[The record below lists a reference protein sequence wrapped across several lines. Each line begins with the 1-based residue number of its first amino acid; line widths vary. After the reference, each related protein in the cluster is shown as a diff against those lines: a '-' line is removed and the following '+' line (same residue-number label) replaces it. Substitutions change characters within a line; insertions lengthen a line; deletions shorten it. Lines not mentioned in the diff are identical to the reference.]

1 MSQEER
7 NSGAQTHGK
16 HQRKKR
22 GAYPGGLE
30 ARAKQNQETNGETPD
45 IPDAPDSAPAPAEP
59 EPDPEELEREAAEQK
74 RVADMTRTV
83 QVSIEQILAAAAE
96 QEAAAPP
103 PPSEEPEP
111 VT

>member
-30 ARAKQNQETNGETPD
+30 ARAQQNQETNGETPD
-45 IPDAPDSAPAPAEP
+45 SAPAPA
-59 EPDPEELEREAAEQK
+59 
-74 RVADMTRTV
+74 
-83 QVSIEQILAAAAE
+83 
-96 QEAAAPP
+96 AAPAA
-103 PPSEEPEP
+103 PSYGSYPAPSAPASDFAMLEDDDAQLPF
-111 VT
+111 